1 MKVSAGPSTRPIS
14 GRRNIK
20 SADGSR
26 VTPRLSEE
34 PIKAHSTKPTIT
46 FDTSCIYSDNDEKA
60 PLAIRELEK
69 LRAQSKIEIV
79 KSDVVDT
86 ELGTSNEEL
95 KQKSEKYSEDLGALV
110 WGHSRWGHAVWA
122 GSEIGYPFD
131 EIRDILFPGFGQ
143 MNQESQDR
151 ATRDAMHLATHL
163 MHKRDFFVT
172 RDEHHIIRMRKELE
186 EKFGIIA
193 VTPEECL
200 TRLSDL
206 LKG

>member
-1 MKVSAGPSTRPIS
+1 
-14 GRRNIK
+14 
-20 SADGSR
+20 
-26 VTPRLSEE
+26 
-34 PIKAHSTKPTIT
+34 
-46 FDTSCIYSDNDEKA
+46 
-60 PLAIRELEK
+60 
-69 LRAQSKIEIV
+69 
-79 KSDVVDT
+79 
-86 ELGTSNEEL
+86 
-95 KQKSEKYSEDLGALV
+95 
-110 WGHSRWGHAVWA
+110 
-122 GSEIGYPFD
+122 
-131 EIRDILFPGFGQ
+131 

-163 MHKRDFFVT
+163 MYKRDFFVT